1 MAHWLMK
8 SEPDCYSIDDLE
20 KQGVNMWEG
29 CRNYV
34 VRNYLRD
41 EMVPGDLA
49 FFYHSS
55 CDPAGVVGIM
65 EIVGEPYPDPTQFD
79 PTSDYFDPK
88 SPSEKPRWF
97 VRDVKFIRRLPKM
110 VTLAAMREN
119 PNLEGMALLRR
130 GQRLSIM
137 RVTPEEWAQVL
148 SMGGE

>member
-1 MAHWLMK
+1 MK
-8 SEPDCYSIDDLE
+8 SEPDCYSIDDLQ

-55 CDPAGVVGIM
+55 CEPPGVVGTM

-79 PTSDYFDPK
+79 PGSEYHDPK
-88 SPSEKPRWF
+88 SKKEDPRWF
-97 VRDVKFIRRLPKM
+97 VRDVKFLSKLPRI
-110 VTLAAMREN
+110 VTLAEIRAN
-119 PNLEGMALLRR
+119 PALADMALLRR
-130 GQRLSIM
+130 GQRLSIQK
-137 RVTPEEWAQVL
+137 VTQHEWDTILAMSQT
-148 SMGGE
+148 